1 MWEKASDAAVNDL
14 SGRVESGLLTDG
26 ISVASQTKD
35 PNSLLRTYYEWTKA
49 RNTVPA
55 LASGKMSRHGKYNEN
70 NTADKTVAAWYMTAT
85 DGSKALVL
93 HNVGSSE
100 KTVSLPDD
108 KLSEKAISLGSVKV
122 SGTDVTLGA
131 NSSAV
136 FLQ

>member
-1 MWEKASDAAVNDL
+1 
-14 SGRVESGLLTDG
+14 
-26 ISVASQTKD
+26 
-35 PNSLLRTYYEWTKA
+35 
-49 RNTVPA
+49 
-55 LASGKMSRHGKYNEN
+55 MSRHGKYNES
-70 NTADKTVAAWYMTAT
+70 NTEDKTVAAWYMTAS

-108 KLSEKAISLGSVKV
+108 NLSDKAISLGSVSV
-122 SGTDVTLGA
+122 SGTNVTLGA